1 MVVNRIFYIIAVEL
15 FLLCVVGCS
24 SRNEGDSDDLNTL
37 YERLDQELAESHIY
51 QDAKEKKIKALRHS
65 LSRNRDNQRT
75 REITDRLIDEYESYI
90 SDSALYYIGLALDLA
105 GKNRDLRKQQKLQLR
120 RIDVMSHA
128 GLFGDALNEIE
139 SFNRADLDSTLLE
152 YYYYVNCDLY
162 QYMNE
167 YSNETRYS
175 QDYAELRELY
185 TDSIAEVAS
194 DGSFNRV
201 IYSSNALISARK
213 TREAKKMLTNAL
225 SEYEPGSRQYSII
238 ASILAYAYKVEG
250 DTENHKKYLVLSAI
264 SDIKGCTKENMSFR
278 ELSSELFKDGDI
290 DRAKHYLQKNFDD
303 ANFYAARMR
312 TAQSAR
318 MLTVIDAAYNRQQNS
333 QQTRLKWLLILSSAL
348 SIALAIAFV
357 FILKQIRR
365 IRKANETIHE
375 HNEEL
380 SAVSRELKAVNHKL
394 EETNAALKSSDSIKE
409 EYAGLFM
416 VYSSLTIRNLENYQQ
431 TLSNL
436 VVKGNTK
443 DLLKKIK
450 ENSIV
455 EKTLKDFYNKFD
467 EAVLNIYPDFVE
479 KVNLLMRPDEHI
491 VPKPGSRLNTEL
503 RVLALIRIGVYDSER
518 IAEFLRC
525 SLTTVYT
532 YRSKIRK
539 RSLNPDAFEEQ
550 IRNIN
555 N

>member
-290 DRAKHYLQKNFDD
+290 DRAKHYLQKSFDD

-318 MLTVIDAAYNRQQNS
+318 MLIVIDAAYNRQQNS

-409 EYAGLFM
+409 EYTGLFM

-479 KVNLLMRPDEHI
+479 KVNQLMRPDEHI

-539 RSLNPDAFEEQ
+539 RSLDPDAFEEQ

>member
-1 MVVNRIFYIIAVEL
+1 
-15 FLLCVVGCS
+15 
-24 SRNEGDSDDLNTL
+24 
-37 YERLDQELAESHIY
+37 
-51 QDAKEKKIKALRHS
+51 
-65 LSRNRDNQRT
+65 
-75 REITDRLIDEYESYI
+75 
-90 SDSALYYIGLALDLA
+90 
-105 GKNRDLRKQQKLQLR
+105 
-120 RIDVMSHA
+120 MSHA

-290 DRAKHYLQKNFDD
+290 DRAKHYLQKSFDD

>member
-51 QDAKEKKIKALRHS
+51 QDAKEKKIRTLRHS

-75 REITDRLIDEYESYI
+75 REITDRLIDEYESYV
-90 SDSALYYIGLALDLA
+90 SDSALYYIDLALDLA
-105 GKNRDLRKQQKLQLR
+105 GKTGDLRKQQELQLR

-139 SFNRADLDSTLLE
+139 SFNRAELDSTLLE

-175 QDYAELRELY
+175 QDYAELRALY
-185 TDSIAEVAS
+185 TDSIAEVAP

-201 IYSSNALISARK
+201 TYSSNALISARK
-213 TREAKKMLTNAL
+213 TGEAKKMLTNAI

-290 DRAKHYLQKNFDD
+290 DRAKHYLQKSFDD

-394 EETNAALKSSDSIKE
+394 AETNAALKSSDSIKE
-409 EYAGLFM
+409 EYTGLFM

-479 KVNLLMRPDEHI
+479 KVNRLMRPDEHI

-539 RSLNPDAFEEQ
+539 RSLDPDAFEEQ

>member
-1 MVVNRIFYIIAVEL
+1 MVVNRIFYIIAIEL

-105 GKNRDLRKQQKLQLR
+105 GKNRDLRQQQKLQLR

-290 DRAKHYLQKNFDD
+290 DRAKHYLQKSFDD

>member
-290 DRAKHYLQKNFDD
+290 DRAKHYLQKSFDD

-409 EYAGLFM
+409 EYGGLFM

>member
-1 MVVNRIFYIIAVEL
+1 MVVKRIFYIIAVEL
-15 FLLCVVGCS
+15 FLLCVMGCS
-24 SRNEGDSDDLNTL
+24 SRNEEDSDDLNTL
-37 YERLDQELAESHIY
+37 YERLDRELSESPVY
-51 QDAKEKKIKALRHS
+51 QDAKEKKIMTLRHS

-75 REITDRLIDEYESYI
+75 REITDRLIDEYESYV
-90 SDSALYYIGLALDLA
+90 SDSALYYIGVALDLA
-105 GKNRDLRKQQKLQLR
+105 GKTGDLRKQQELQLR

-139 SFNRADLDSTLLE
+139 SFDRAELDSTLLE

-175 QDYAELRELY
+175 QDYAELRALY

-250 DTENHKKYLVLSAI
+250 NAENHKKYLVLSAI

-290 DRAKHYLQKNFDD
+290 DRAKLYLQKSFDD

-394 EETNAALKSSDSIKE
+394 AETNAALKSSDSIKE
-409 EYAGLFM
+409 EYTGLFM

-479 KVNLLMRPDEHI
+479 KVNQLMRPDEHI

-525 SLTTVYT
+525 SLTTIYT

-539 RSLNPDAFEEQ
+539 RSLDPDAFEEQ

>member
-1 MVVNRIFYIIAVEL
+1 MVVKRIFYIIAVEL
-15 FLLCVVGCS
+15 FLLCVMGCS
-24 SRNEGDSDDLNTL
+24 SRNEEDSDDLNTL
-37 YERLDQELAESHIY
+37 YERLDRELSESPVY
-51 QDAKEKKIKALRHS
+51 QDAKEKKIMTLRHS

-75 REITDRLIDEYESYI
+75 REITDRLIDEYESYV
-90 SDSALYYIGLALDLA
+90 SDSALYYIGVALDLA
-105 GKNRDLRKQQKLQLR
+105 GKTGDLRKQQELQLR

-139 SFNRADLDSTLLE
+139 SFDRAELDSTLLE

-175 QDYAELRELY
+175 QDYAELRALY

-213 TREAKKMLTNAL
+213 TREARKMLTNAL

-250 DTENHKKYLVLSAI
+250 NAENHKKYLVLSAI

-290 DRAKHYLQKNFDD
+290 DRAKLYLQKSFDD

-394 EETNAALKSSDSIKE
+394 AETNAALKSSDSIKE
-409 EYAGLFM
+409 EYTGLFM

-479 KVNLLMRPDEHI
+479 KVNQLMRPDEHI

-525 SLTTVYT
+525 SLTTIYT

-539 RSLNPDAFEEQ
+539 RSLDPDAFEEQ

>member
-1 MVVNRIFYIIAVEL
+1 MVVKRIFYIIAVEL

-24 SRNEGDSDDLNTL
+24 SRNEEDSDDLNTL
-37 YERLDQELAESHIY
+37 YERLDLELAESQIY

-65 LSRNRDNQRT
+65 LSKNRDNQRT
-75 REITDRLIDEYESYI
+75 REITDRLIDEYESYV

-105 GKNRDLRKQQKLQLR
+105 GKTRDLRKQQELQLR

-290 DRAKHYLQKNFDD
+290 DRAKHYLQKSFDD

-409 EYAGLFM
+409 EYTGLFM

-436 VVKGNTK
+436 VIKGNTK

-479 KVNLLMRPDEHI
+479 KVNQLMRPDEHI

-539 RSLNPDAFEEQ
+539 RSLDPDAFEEQ